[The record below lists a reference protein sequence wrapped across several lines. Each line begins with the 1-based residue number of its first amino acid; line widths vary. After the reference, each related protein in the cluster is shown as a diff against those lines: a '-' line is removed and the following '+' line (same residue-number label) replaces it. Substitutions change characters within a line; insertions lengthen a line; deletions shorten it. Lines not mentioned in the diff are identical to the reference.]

1 MARND
6 PYSIGLETPYFSRPG
21 SAYVVKS
28 QPLYGKSRKFK
39 TENDSK
45 AELSDKQYLALNH
58 GDVLNEAPGTDHLAS
73 TSSSAPRFS
82 AWRT

>member
-58 GDVLNEAPGTDHLAS
+58 GDVLNEASGTDHLTS